1 MPVEIDQRVCSAY
14 CNILHLVELGIRT
27 CSVDCLAVYLE
38 PFSEVEQSF
47 LLNHRDDAVSSRADV
62 ERHASA
68 GSDGLDEMT
77 YQFLRG
83 EIIGQRLI
91 AVKSERTAYAA
102 ALRPRSVGLSDT
114 SAVFRSSET
123 ILRAVTPTVVDDCLL
138 AYCVIIPCDEFGSM
152 PLLSRVTPFAI
163 GEDDRRTI
171 FCHQF
176 LELRNHMIVDIISN
190 RIIWIYVPSVH
201 WVSPFWKR
209 VIESHLQTFGAYCIS
224 EFADDVAFRTA
235 DDAVPF
241 WRILTIPEAIA
252 IVMF

>member
-68 GSDGLDEMT
+68 GSDGLGEMT
-77 YQFLRG
+77 YQFFRG

-91 AVKSERTAYAA
+91 AVKSERASYAA

-114 SAVFRSSET
+114 SAVFRSSEA
-123 ILRAVTPTVVDDCLL
+123 ILRAVTPAVVDDRLL
-138 AYCVIIPCDEFGSM
+138 AHCVIIPRYKFSSV
-152 PLLSRVTPFAI
+152 PLLSGVTPFAI
-163 GEDDRRTI
+163 GEDNRRTI

-176 LELRNHMIVDIISN
+176 LKLRNHVIINIISN
-190 RIIWIYVPSVH
+190 GIIWVDVPSVH
-201 WVSPFWKR
+201 WVSPFW
-209 VIESHLQTFGAYCIS
+209 E
-224 EFADDVAFRTA
+224 
-235 DDAVPF
+235 
-241 WRILTIPEAIA
+241 
-252 IVMF
+252 